1 MAGHRDRDGFRAK
14 LSARSA
20 PRRLAT
26 SEILDEFA
34 DDDGVSVKDGV
45 PSLRFETRNSASML
59 FRAVDIDLAAYP
71 MLAWRWYIELPIKSP
86 LDERTRE
93 GDDHPA
99 RLFLRFVTDR
109 GEKCAME
116 VIWGNRLKPGT
127 INTSAAFRTLSPMPA
142 TIGSAAGSTRGSIS
156 SASMPRSGRMPH
168 PRTWS
173 MSPCSAIATTR
184 TPPASATSPM
194 FGSNGG
200 EVLAARRAPGCLT
213 PQGGCCRTPQ
223 GSNLVEPASA
233 IARGDDGGR
242 RLAPTTA
249 ERTVAGR
256 RSLPFLTRWAVPC
269 SPDLIP

>member
-1 MAGHRDRDGFRAK
+1 
-14 LSARSA
+14 
-20 PRRLAT
+20 
-26 SEILDEFA
+26 
-34 DDDGVSVKDGV
+34 
-45 PSLRFETRNSASML
+45 ML

-71 MLAWRWYIELPIKSP
+71 MLAWRWFIELPIKSP

-93 GDDHPA
+93 GRRSPDAALSSVHHRSRREACDGGD
-99 RLFLRFVTDR
+99 L
-109 GEKCAME
+109 GQ
-116 VIWGNRLKPGT
+116 
-127 INTSAAFRTLSPMPA
+127 SAETGDCKYIGAFRTLSPMPA

-156 SASMPRSGRMPH
+156 SESMPRSGRMPH

-200 EVLAARRAPGCLT
+200 EVLAARRARRAPGCLT

-249 ERTVAGR
+249 ERTLAGR

>member
-1 MAGHRDRDGFRAK
+1 MAWRARYFLIGGVALITAVGPIGWQFLGGRGEVLKSDGGPIVTLMDFGPSFPLDPLPSGWRHRKFWT
-14 LSARSA
+14 RSPMTMA
-20 PRRLAT
+20 
-26 SEILDEFA
+26 
-34 DDDGVSVKDGV
+34 
-45 PSLRFETRNSASML
+45 SASRTGC
-59 FRAVDIDLAAYP
+59 RACASRREACEGGDLGQSA
-71 MLAWRWYIELPIKSP
+71 
-86 LDERTRE
+86 
-93 GDDHPA
+93 
-99 RLFLRFVTDR
+99 
-109 GEKCAME
+109 
-116 VIWGNRLKPGT
+116 KPGT

-184 TPPASATSPM
+184 TPPTSATSPM

-200 EVLAARRAPGCLT
+200 EVLAARRARRAPGCLA

-249 ERTVAGR
+249 ERTLAGR